1 MLSGGEQSKVK
12 EGEREDSKISKNSV
26 VDSDGE
32 DSKVSKNSV
41 VDSDGEDSKVSKNS
55 NSVVDSDGEGSKVQD
70 SKISES
76 KSTSTI
82 NPLQKLNTILYSLN
96 NDIDDIESVMN
107 TDIDEETKKFYKI
120 IQGRIE
126 KLRIRS
132 NILRFKYSDYKKYY
146 DGTNIGI
153 ICISACL
160 TLVESYKNILD
171 IKNESE
177 TVQNIFAI
185 IPITLS
191 SLIGLSASVLKF
203 KKYQHKMESIM
214 KCIEHCATISLSLKN
229 ILDQIN
235 LCGNDPKF
243 FNKIRNTYLKDLNP
257 SYLKCDREICMNL
270 RYNDLVKHME
280 TFQNLNLQYQRSN
293 SLYLYQKKR
302 IQMLEKL
309 KETNIK
315 DDVEEEQE
323 YGSCWLCWACC
334 RFCHHREYKTSPT
347 NMA

>member
-1 MLSGGEQSKVK
+1 MNASKKELDTTVESKVESKVENKVENKVESKVENKVESKDYNNSKHTIELSSNSANSEQS
-12 EGEREDSKISKNSV
+12 
-26 VDSDGE
+26 
-32 DSKVSKNSV
+32 
-41 VDSDGEDSKVSKNS
+41 S
-55 NSVVDSDGEGSKVQD
+55 NSHQTQD
-70 SKISES
+70 SN
-76 KSTSTI
+76 KS
-82 NPLQKLNTILYSLN
+82 LQKLNTILYSLN

-107 TDIDEETKKFYKI
+107 TNIDEETEKFYKV

-160 TLVESYKNILD
+160 TLIESYKNILD

-177 TVQNIFAI
+177 AVQDVFAI

-191 SLIGLSASVLKF
+191 SMIGLSASVLKF

-214 KCIEHCATISLSLKN
+214 KCIEHCATVSLSLKN

-235 LCGNDPKF
+235 LCGNDPSF
-243 FNKIRNTYLKDLNP
+243 FNKIRSTYLTDLNP

-270 RYNDLVKHME
+270 RYNDLVRHME

-293 SLYLYQKKR
+293 SAYLYKKKR

-309 KETNIK
+309 KETNIQ
-315 DDVEEEQE
+315 DDIEDEQE
-323 YGSCWLCWACC
+323 YGSCWLCWVCC
-334 RFCHHREYKTSPT
+334 RLCHHKE
-347 NMA
+347 NHEQINNIA